1 MKGFQP
7 IQDTQEIVVAKL
19 RGSDKGFQP
28 IQVTQERVV
37 GKRWV
42 TNSYMFTGE
51 LIQGTQERVVV
62 IEWVITPMGYT
73 GESGGKMKGYI
84 LTAMGYRGESA
95 WQKAPRSFI
104 TQDSGEKVDYPT
116 VVP

>member
-62 IEWVITPMGYT
+62 IEWVITAMGYT
-73 GESGGKMKGYI
+73 GESGGKMKGYLPLWGTEERVHSKKRQDHSSPKIAGKKLII
-84 LTAMGYRGESA
+84 LL
-95 WQKAPRSFI
+95 
-104 TQDSGEKVDYPT
+104 
-116 VVP
+116 